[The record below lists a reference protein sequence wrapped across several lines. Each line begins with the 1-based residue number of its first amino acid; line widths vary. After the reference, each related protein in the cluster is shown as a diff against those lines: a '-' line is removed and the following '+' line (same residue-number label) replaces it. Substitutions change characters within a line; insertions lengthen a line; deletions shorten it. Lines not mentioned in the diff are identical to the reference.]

1 MATHPSDRPTST
13 LVTDLFSQLA
23 NLARFEGRL
32 ARTEMSEKLSAM
44 GVGAGL
50 ALFGAV
56 LLIPALV
63 ILLDAAVAALVD
75 GGMEAHLAA
84 LLVGGGAL
92 LVGLILLLLGTSRLR
107 AASLVPDKTIHQL
120 KEDADIAK
128 SQVRPGHDH
137 QRAA

>member
-1 MATHPSDRPTST
+1 MILRRST
-13 LVTDLFSQLA
+13 
-23 NLARFEGRL
+23 
-32 ARTEMSEKLSAM
+32 EKLSAM

-50 ALFGAV
+50 ALAGAV

-84 LLVGGGAL
+84 LIVGGGAL

-107 AASLVPDKTIHQL
+107 AASLVPGKTIHQL
-120 KEDADIAK
+120 KEDAEIARR
-128 SQVRPGHDH
+128 QVRSDHDH